1 MATSNDPGKGSVNG
15 CSISGEASC
24 RLGDQERHEGPLNP
38 AVSEDNLVKS
48 EALGGGRERR
58 PAARD

>member
-1 MATSNDPGKGSVNG
+1 MDVESAERLPCRIRRGS
-15 CSISGEASC
+15 
-24 RLGDQERHEGPLNP
+24 EGPLNP

-58 PAARD
+58 PAA